1 MKQTIGTIT
10 RHTITLLLICAF
22 AALTASA
29 QTADKQRAN
38 SLVDGAWA
46 LQFEIDED
54 LDLKTFEG
62 TTISLKKHTNDD
74 AAWRLA
80 LNLGFRFDDD
90 EHSSTTD
97 GEPSG
102 INRDTEGNQQSIGIL
117 VNRIRYPNPNA
128 EVNFFYGFGPKL
140 AYSHTKYTTTSI
152 WTSSTQSSESR
163 TSTNS
168 FSVGIVGLIGA
179 EWFATKSISLLGEY
193 GSALMV
199 SKSKTTNKTT
209 TWYEDG
215 TTRRTGNEDKDSGI
229 SFDALA
235 VKLGLSVYF

>member
-1 MKQTIGTIT
+1 MNHAIGTII

-22 AALTASA
+22 ATITASA

-54 LDLKTFEG
+54 LDLKSFEG
-62 TTISLKKHTNDD
+62 TTISLKKHTGDGS
-74 AAWRLA
+74 AWRLA
-80 LNLGFRFDDD
+80 LNLSFRFDDD

-102 INRDTEGNQQSIGIL
+102 TTRDTEGNRQSIGIL
-117 VNRIRYPNPNA
+117 VNRIKYPNPNA

-140 AYSHTKYTTTSI
+140 AYSHSEYTTISI
-152 WTSSTQSSESR
+152 WTTDTRSSESC

-168 FSVGIVGLIGA
+168 FSVGVVGVIGV

-199 SKSKTTNKTT
+199 SKSKTTNET
-209 TWYEDG
+209 TWYEDYP
-215 TTRRTGNEDKDSGI
+215 TRRSGNEDKDSGI
-229 SFDALA
+229 SFGALA
-235 VKLGLSVYF
+235 VRLGLSVYF